1 MLTEQVFY
9 FQKKSKMNKYIKISI
24 SSLVLVLFIVYNFE
38 VENFSYEVFDNVDFK
53 FLLIFFFIIS
63 LELFLSCVRWHIISA
78 SYLKESFIV
87 SCKFYLSSIFISVF
101 LTPAG
106 GDAYR
111 IYLYK
116 NRLNLISKLVLF
128 ERIFSIIIII
138 LTPIILFSN
147 YDFQNNTLNQIS
159 DFLIKTCIAI
169 LSIIILFICFIK
181 FSNLSFLKS
190 QNIFIKTIVDSCK
203 LFFKFKI
210 FFLVLSINI
219 ICVIIFYYAAFFMAN
234 EINFEIN
241 FLDNSLLI
249 YLSDK
254 LRYVPITFQG
264 IGFKEISFTKLASL
278 KNYKEDI
285 SFIFSL
291 LFYSLDILIIL
302 FWSYLGYNF
311 KFNTKSK

>member
-1 MLTEQVFY
+1 MPIEWEFY
-9 FQKKSKMNKYIKISI
+9 YQKRSKMNKYIKISI
-24 SSLVLVLFIVYNFE
+24 SSLVLVFFIIYNFE
-38 VENFSYEVFDNVDFK
+38 VENFSYEVFDNVGFN

-63 LELFLSCVRWHIISA
+63 LELFLSCIRWHIISV
-78 SYLKESFIV
+78 SHLKESFIT

-116 NRLNLISKLVLF
+116 DRLNLISKLVLF

-138 LTPIILFSN
+138 LTPLILFLN
-147 YDFQNNTLNQIS
+147 YDFQNGTFNQIN
-159 DFLIKTCIAI
+159 DILIKTCAGI
-169 LSIIILFICFIK
+169 LFLIILFICFIK
-181 FSNLSFLKS
+181 FSNLSFLKN

-203 LFFKFKI
+203 LFFNFKT
-210 FFLVLSINI
+210 FFSVLFINI
-219 ICVIIFYYAAFFMAN
+219 TCVLIFYYAAFFMAK
-234 EINFEIN
+234 EINFNIN
-241 FLDNSLLI
+241 FQDNSLLI

-254 LRYVPITFQG
+254 LRYIPVTFQG

-291 LFYSLDILIIL
+291 LFYSMDILIIL

-311 KFNTKSK
+311 RLNIKSK

>member
-1 MLTEQVFY
+1 
-9 FQKKSKMNKYIKISI
+9 
-24 SSLVLVLFIVYNFE
+24 
-38 VENFSYEVFDNVDFK
+38 
-53 FLLIFFFIIS
+53 
-63 LELFLSCVRWHIISA
+63 
-78 SYLKESFIV
+78 
-87 SCKFYLSSIFISVF
+87 
-101 LTPAG
+101 
-106 GDAYR
+106 
-111 IYLYK
+111 
-116 NRLNLISKLVLF
+116 
-128 ERIFSIIIII
+128 
-138 LTPIILFSN
+138 
-147 YDFQNNTLNQIS
+147 
-159 DFLIKTCIAI
+159 
-169 LSIIILFICFIK
+169 
-181 FSNLSFLKS
+181 
-190 QNIFIKTIVDSCK
+190 
-203 LFFKFKI
+203 
-210 FFLVLSINI
+210 
-219 ICVIIFYYAAFFMAN
+219 MAN